1 MGERVNF
8 FLTAVLPWLV
18 IVNIAVFIHELSHYA
33 AARMQGVNVRA
44 FSIGMGPILWRK
56 PWRGTEWRVSA
67 LPIGGYVDIEGM
79 GATAG
84 PDGQLVEP
92 TNGMAKLP
100 YLGKVWVLFA
110 GPLSN
115 LILAVVLVA
124 AVLAVQGKPLEPAN
138 DRAYLARI
146 VSGSPAERQGFRTG
160 DVIVAINGVKITKY
174 EDLRASLQKDGF
186 RTYTLERRVNGKI
199 ERNDKRFDW
208 TPFTPRGGE
217 RPKFGVGIGPEP
229 RYASVSLFEAIST
242 SATTL
247 IGGIPA
253 TIEAFGRGVVSTFTF
268 SGSSDVSGPVGA
280 TEAVGNAA
288 QQGFGVLIYMAGIIN
303 LSLGVF
309 NLLPIPGL
317 DGGRIL
323 LSTIVA
329 IRRKPFAPGQEEFI
343 NFLGF
348 AFVLVFIGLVT
359 FRDFTRLGG

>member
-1 MGERVNF
+1 MSI
-8 FLTAVLPWLV
+8 LLWLV
-18 IVNIAVFIHELSHYA
+18 IVNVAVFVHELAHYT
-33 AARMQGVNVRA
+33 AARMQGVTVRA
-44 FSIGMGPILWRK
+44 FSIGMGPILWRRS
-56 PWRGTEWRVSA
+56 WRGTEWRVSA

-79 GATAG
+79 GATPG
-84 PDGQLVEP
+84 PDGQMIEP
-92 TNGMAKLP
+92 TTGMAKLP

-115 LILAVVLVA
+115 LILAIVLVA
-124 AVLAVQGKPLEPAN
+124 GVLAVQGKPLEPAN
-138 DRAYLARI
+138 DRAYLARV
-146 VSGSPAERQGFRTG
+146 VSGSPAEREGFRTG
-160 DVIVAINGVKITKY
+160 DVIVAINGVKINKY
-174 EDLRASLQKDGF
+174 EELRASLQQDGV
-186 RTYTLERRVNGKI
+186 RSYTLERTVNGKM
-199 ERNDKRFDW
+199 ERTEKRFDW

-229 RYASVSLFEAIST
+229 RYAPIGVLEAVGTAST
-242 SATTL
+242 EL

-253 TIEAFGRGVVSTFTF
+253 TVQAFVKGVFSTFTF

-288 QQGFGVLIYMAGIIN
+288 QQGFGVLVYLAGIIN